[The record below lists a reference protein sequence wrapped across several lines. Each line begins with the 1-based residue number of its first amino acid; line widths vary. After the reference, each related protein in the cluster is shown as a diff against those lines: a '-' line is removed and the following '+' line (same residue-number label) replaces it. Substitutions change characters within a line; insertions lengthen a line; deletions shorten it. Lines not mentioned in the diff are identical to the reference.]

1 MFPLKSS
8 EPVKRYTIGIWL
20 LIIIN
25 FGIYFYFYENRFPL
39 LFTDYGFIPYKL
51 SMPDNVI
58 GIWEKACS
66 FFTYMFLHGNFL
78 HVFVNMYFLYVFG
91 RNIED
96 KLGTLPFLSV
106 YILTGV
112 IAVIPEAVMN
122 PMMTSP
128 VLGSSGAIYGIMG
141 MYLVFFPFSKIKT
154 FIFLIIYA
162 KIKNIYAAFIMLL
175 FVFLHILL
183 WAAEQYIDISVYIGY
198 IRDLTGLGDR
208 YADIFNV
215 AFLTH
220 CGGFAAGL
228 VIGIIAQIIIKL
240 KHKSD

>member
-25 FGIYFYFYENRFPL
+25 FGIYFYFYENRPPL

-58 GIWEKACS
+58 GIWEKAYS

-91 RNIED
+91 RNAED

-122 PMMTSP
+122 PMM
-128 VLGSSGAIYGIMG
+128 
-141 MYLVFFPFSKIKT
+141 
-154 FIFLIIYA
+154 
-162 KIKNIYAAFIMLL
+162 
-175 FVFLHILL
+175 
-183 WAAEQYIDISVYIGY
+183 
-198 IRDLTGLGDR
+198 
-208 YADIFNV
+208 
-215 AFLTH
+215 
-220 CGGFAAGL
+220 
-228 VIGIIAQIIIKL
+228 
-240 KHKSD
+240 